1 MVPETGSHHSMST
14 VSILRRL
21 WRHRILVAIALV
33 LAMLAGTAV
42 VYQLPSLQS
51 RKYDVGI
58 VTAHILVDTPN
69 SQIVQ
74 VSPRGT
80 ATLGEQTLLLA
91 SLMVDGTIKSAIAQ
105 KAGLPA
111 SKLVGVNAAVTEP
124 GASGPAA
131 IVPPSGRN
139 AYVITTQ
146 VMTDS
151 AGNNL
156 PIIALE
162 AQAPS
167 SAEAEKL
174 ANATLSALRSYLSSR
189 AEVEGVADTNRMQVG
204 ELGLNEATTQAMGP
218 STSLG
223 VIVFLLVFL
232 LECGLIIGVPSL
244 RRAWRAAGQR
254 EREAVEDV
262 RGEKIVASSPE
273 PLRSNGGD
281 AVLNEAFFDFGV
293 PFDELGVSEDA
304 TASSQHLQ

>member
-1 MVPETGSHHSMST
+1 MST

-21 WRHRILVAIALV
+21 WRHKILVAVAFV
-33 LAMLAGTAV
+33 LAIFAATAV
-42 VYQLPSLQS
+42 VYQLPSLKS
-51 RKYDVGI
+51 KKYDVGI

-80 ATLGEQTLLLA
+80 ATLAEQTLLLA
-91 SLMVDGTIKSAIAQ
+91 SLMVDGTIKSGIAS

-111 SKLVGVNAAVTEP
+111 SKLVGINAAVTEP
-124 GASGPAA
+124 GAAGPAP
-131 IVPPSGRN
+131 IVPPSGRD

-156 PIIALE
+156 PIIALQ
-162 AQAPS
+162 AQAPTS
-167 SAEAEKL
+167 DAAEKL
-174 ANATLSALRSYLSSR
+174 ANATVSALRDYLSSR
-189 AEVEGVADTNRMQVG
+189 AAAEQVADSNRLQVG

-218 STSLG
+218 SNSLA

-232 LECGLIIGVPSL
+232 LGCGLIIGVPSL

-254 EREAVEDV
+254 EREAAEELGDDKAAAPAADAV
-262 RGEKIVASSPE
+262 SS
-273 PLRSNGGD
+273 RAGD
-281 AVLNEAFFDFGV
+281 ATLNDTFFDFGV
-293 PFDELGVSEDA
+293 PFDELGMSEDA
-304 TASSQHLQ
+304 TASSQQLQ

>member
-1 MVPETGSHHSMST
+1 MST

-21 WRHRILVAIALV
+21 WRHRILVAIALIV
-33 LAMLAGTAV
+33 AMLAGTAV
-42 VYQLPSLQS
+42 VYQLPGFQS

-111 SKLVGVNAAVTEP
+111 SKLVGINAAVTEP
-124 GASGPAA
+124 GASGPSPVIA
-131 IVPPSGRN
+131 PSGRH

-162 AQAPS
+162 AQAPTS
-167 SAEAEKL
+167 GAAEKL
-174 ANATLSALRSYLSSR
+174 ASATLSALRDYLSSR
-189 AEVEGVADTNRMQVG
+189 AEVEQVAETNRLQVG
-204 ELGLNEATTQAMGP
+204 ELGLFQATTQSMGP
-218 STSLG
+218 SNSLG
-223 VIVFLLVFL
+223 VIVFLLVFFL
-232 LECGLIIGVPSL
+232 GCGLIIGVPSL

-254 EREAVEDV
+254 EREAADDLLE
-262 RGEKIVASSPE
+262 EKTSISSAE
-273 PLRSNGGD
+273 PVLSNGHD
-281 AVLNEAFFDFGV
+281 ESLRDAFFDFGV
-293 PFDELGVSEDA
+293 PFEELGVGEDA
-304 TASSQHLQ
+304 TASSQHLP

>member
-1 MVPETGSHHSMST
+1 MST

-21 WRHRILVAIALV
+21 WRHKILVAVALV
-33 LAMLAGTAV
+33 LAMLAATAV

-91 SLMVDGTIKSAIAQ
+91 SLMVDGTIKSAIAN

-111 SKLVGVNAAVTEP
+111 SKLVGINAAVTEP
-124 GASGPAA
+124 GASGPAPITA
-131 IVPPSGRN
+131 PSGRN

-156 PIIALE
+156 PIIALQ
-162 AQAPS
+162 AQAPTS
-167 SAEAEKL
+167 GAAEKL
-174 ANATLSALRSYLSSR
+174 ATATLSALRDYLSSR
-189 AEVEGVADTNRMQVG
+189 AAAEQVSATNRLQVG
-204 ELGLNEATTQAMGP
+204 ELGLNQATTQAMGP
-218 STSLG
+218 SNSLG

-232 LECGLIIGVPSL
+232 VECGLIIGVPSL

-254 EREAVEDV
+254 ERDAAAELKD
-262 RGEKIVASSPE
+262 EKASSP
-273 PLRSNGGD
+273 SAAAVASHGAD
-281 AVLNEAFFDFGV
+281 ATLNDAFFDFGV
-293 PFDELGVSEDA
+293 PFDELGMSEDA
-304 TASSQHLQ
+304 TASTQQLQ

>member
-1 MVPETGSHHSMST
+1 MST

-21 WRHRILVAIALV
+21 WRHRILVAVALL
-33 LAMLAGTAV
+33 LAVLAGTAV

-91 SLMVDGTIKSAIAQ
+91 SLMVDGTIKSAIAS
-105 KAGLPA
+105 KAGLPTG
-111 SKLVGVNAAVTEP
+111 KLVGINAAVTEP
-124 GASGPAA
+124 GAAGPAP

-156 PIIALE
+156 PIIALQ
-162 AQAPS
+162 AQAPT
-167 SAEAEKL
+167 SAAAEKL
-174 ANATLSALRSYLSSR
+174 ANATLSALRDYLSSR
-189 AEVEGVADTNRMQVG
+189 AAAEQVSETNRLQVG
-204 ELGLNEATTQAMGP
+204 ELGLNQATTQAMGP
-218 STSLG
+218 SNSLA
-223 VIVFLLVFL
+223 VIVFLLVFM

-244 RRAWRAAGQR
+244 RRAWRAAGLR
-254 EREAVEDV
+254 EREAAEELRD
-262 RGEKIVASSPE
+262 EKPAAPAADAASA
-273 PLRSNGGD
+273 NGAD
-281 AVLNEAFFDFGV
+281 AATSDEFFDFGA
-293 PFDELGVSEDA
+293 PFDDLGVSENA
-304 TASSQHLQ
+304 TASSQQLQ